1 MLLRKGVYPNE
12 YIDVWE
18 KFNES
23 SWLEKEDFYSK
34 LNTVDY
40 TEDITDAEYVIGK
53 RVWNKILK

>member
-1 MLLRKGVYPNE
+1 MLLRKGVYPYE

>member
-1 MLLRKGVYPNE
+1 MLLRKGVYPYE

-23 SWLEKEDFYSK
+23 SWLEKGDFYSK